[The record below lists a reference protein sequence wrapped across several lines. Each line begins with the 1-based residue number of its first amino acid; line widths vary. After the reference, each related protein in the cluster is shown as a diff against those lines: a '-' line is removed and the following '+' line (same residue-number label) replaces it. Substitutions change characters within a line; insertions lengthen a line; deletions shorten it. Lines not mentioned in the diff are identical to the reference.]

1 MPTTPDNWRERVA
14 RRLDLPRTA
23 SWPDL
28 LDRLDAHFPLLGARM
43 PLTADQMRDRTQ
55 NAHPTLAK
63 QIIEG
68 IDIALTQRADAGA
81 SSLMFFFPTELPE
94 PVTDLV
100 KAHYEKQGF
109 RTSLL
114 AKGSALAPVG
124 AISLG
129 W

>member
-14 RRLDLPRTA
+14 RRLDLPRTT

-28 LDRLDAHFPLLGARM
+28 LDRLDAHFPLPGARM

-68 IDIALTQRADAGA
+68 IDTALTQRADAGA
-81 SSLMFFFPTELPE
+81 SSLMFYLPVELPD
-94 PVTDLV
+94 PVLERV

-109 RTSLL
+109 HTSLL

-124 AISLG
+124 AISLA

>member
-14 RRLDLPRTA
+14 RRLDLPRPT

-28 LDRLDAHFPLLGARM
+28 LDRLDAHFPLSGDPM
-43 PLTADQMRDRTQ
+43 SLTAVELRERTQ
-55 NAHPTLAK
+55 NAHPALAK

-68 IDIALTQRADAGA
+68 INIALMRRADAGA
-81 SSLMFFFPTELPE
+81 SSLMFCFPTELPT

-100 KAHYEKQGF
+100 KEHYEKQGF
-109 RTSLL
+109 LTSLL

>member
-1 MPTTPDNWRERVA
+1 MPTIPDNWRERVA

-28 LDRLDAHFPLLGARM
+28 LDRLDAHFPLAGAPM
-43 PLTADQMRDRTQ
+43 SLTAEQMRERTQ
-55 NAHPTLAK
+55 NAHPALAK

-68 IDIALTQRADAGA
+68 IDSALTQRADAGA
-81 SSLMFFFPTELPE
+81 SSLLFYFPTELPV
-94 PVTDLV
+94 PVTALV
-100 KAHYEKQGF
+100 KDHYEKQGF
-109 RTSLL
+109 HASLL